1 MKSKDSYLRSVRHLL
16 YVRGKWE
23 KRFLANLRK
32 DMEEYE
38 RIHPGAVSEDLTEEF
53 GTPIDIFFSYL
64 SEQDTVYLTHR
75 IRRKKLLRQIGY
87 ILTAFLIAG
96 LLLYC
101 QYLAEEYDRIQTKAI
116 EGSYELI
123 IDDENVTDQEIREV
137 IRRVEEQQKIY
148 ERYEESAVQER

>member
-1 MKSKDSYLRSVRHLL
+1 
-16 YVRGKWE
+16 
-23 KRFLANLRK
+23 
-32 DMEEYE
+32 MEEYE

-53 GTPIDIFFSYL
+53 GTPTDIFFSYL

-148 ERYEESAVQER
+148 ERYEESAIQER

>member
-1 MKSKDSYLRSVRHLL
+1 M
-16 YVRGKWE
+16 
-23 KRFLANLRK
+23 ANLRK
-32 DMEEYE
+32 DLEEYE

-53 GTPIDIFFSYL
+53 GTPIDTFFSYL
-64 SEQDTVYLTHR
+64 SEQDSAYLTHR
-75 IRRKKLLRQIGY
+75 IRQKKLLRQIGY

>member
-1 MKSKDSYLRSVRHLL
+1 M
-16 YVRGKWE
+16 
-23 KRFLANLRK
+23 
-32 DMEEYE
+32 
-38 RIHPGAVSEDLTEEF
+38 
-53 GTPIDIFFSYL
+53 
-64 SEQDTVYLTHR
+64 
-75 IRRKKLLRQIGY
+75 
-87 ILTAFLIAG
+87 TAFLIAG

-148 ERYEESAVQER
+148 ERDEESAVQER

>member
-1 MKSKDSYLRSVRHLL
+1 
-16 YVRGKWE
+16 
-23 KRFLANLRK
+23 
-32 DMEEYE
+32 MEEYE

-64 SEQDTVYLTHR
+64 SEHDTVYLTHR

-148 ERYEESAVQER
+148 ERYEESAIQER

>member
-1 MKSKDSYLRSVRHLL
+1 MGEEVFGKS
-16 YVRGKWE
+16 
-23 KRFLANLRK
+23 
-32 DMEEYE
+32 EEGYG
-38 RIHPGAVSEDLTEEF
+38 IYEDLTEEF
-53 GTPIDIFFSYL
+53 GTPIDTFFSYL
-64 SEQDTVYLTHR
+64 SEQDSAYLTHR
-75 IRRKKLLRQIGY
+75 IRQKKLLRQIGY

-148 ERYEESAVQER
+148 ERYEESAIQER